1 MALFKKRKSD
11 ALKKDKPK
19 SSDTKAKD
27 KDTSDKKHLTLDN
40 ALVIGATLAFLVT
53 IGIGVVT
60 TVLANNEITSLSE
73 QAAAID
79 SEATAVKAELDRL
92 KDSAASDTTLT
103 ASDMARA
110 EETVKTDMATIADA
124 QNAQNADSI
133 KTLQSFFGNSDK
145 AATPWF
151 SYGTPSEYT
160 WSAHS
165 YQYDSASGTYKCL
178 WICEP
183 KEDMAEIKGNKVD
196 IKADGAHAFAYTRAH
211 YDIKKRVW
219 TFDGTYMTTIGVV
232 YNNAQ
237 IAAKPSAT
245 NEDNVKKMQEIVSES
260 QKNNP
265 DDDVSQPGYRSPDA
279 LKQGGDQ

>member
-1 MALFKKRKSD
+1 MSLFKKREKD
-11 ALKKDKPK
+11 ALKKDQPK
-19 SSDTKAKD
+19 ASV
-27 KDTSDKKHLTLDN
+27 SDKGKDASDKRYLTLDN
-40 ALVIGATLAFLVT
+40 ALVIGATFAIIAT
-53 IGIGVVT
+53 IGVGIVT
-60 TVLANNEITSLSE
+60 TISANNEISSLSDKMS
-73 QAAAID
+73 AID
-79 SEATAVKAELDRL
+79 AEATATKAEIDRL
-92 KDSAASDTTLT
+92 KGSVASDTSLT

-110 EETVKTDMATIADA
+110 EETVKADMATIADA
-124 QNAQNADSI
+124 QNAQSTDGV

-151 SYGTPSEYT
+151 SYGTPSEYS

-165 YQYDSASGTYKCL
+165 YQYDSATGTYKCL

-211 YDIKKRVW
+211 YDVKKKLW
-219 TFDGTYMTTIGVV
+219 TFDGTYMTTIGAA
-232 YNNAQ
+232 YNDAQ
-237 IAAKPSAT
+237 LAAKPDTT

-260 QKNNP
+260 QKDNP
-265 DDDVSQPGYRSPDA
+265 DDDISKPGYRSPDA